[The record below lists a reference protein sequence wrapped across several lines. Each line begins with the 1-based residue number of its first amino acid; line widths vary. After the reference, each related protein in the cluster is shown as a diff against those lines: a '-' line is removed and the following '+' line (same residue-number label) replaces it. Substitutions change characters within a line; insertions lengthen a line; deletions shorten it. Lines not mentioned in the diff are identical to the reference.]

1 MKPLVAIGMLVL
13 ALSLCNLMGRRSA
26 NNSNNRNSGSLAES
40 SPAENSNTSES
51 ARPPSTIGSSAP
63 PQSAPGVRTLNQN
76 SAASEPPPPPPPTK
90 PTPRAPISG
99 GVLNGKATYLPK
111 PAYPPIAKAAHASG
125 TVNVQVIIDE
135 NGNVTDVKIV
145 SSHPPKV
152 FDRATRDAVMN
163 WKCQAKGSK
172 YEAPV
177 DFTFTLDTNESGH

>member
-1 MKPLVAIGMLVL
+1 MD
-13 ALSLCNLMGRRSA
+13 
-26 NNSNNRNSGSLAES
+26 
-40 SPAENSNTSES
+40 
-51 ARPPSTIGSSAP
+51 
-63 PQSAPGVRTLNQN
+63 
-76 SAASEPPPPPPPTK
+76 AASAQDKAMRIAAPAKQKVSCSKAGAPAF
-90 PTPRAPISG
+90 PREAVRAAIQKGRVSA
-99 GVLNGKATYLPK
+99 VLT
-111 PAYPPIAKAAHASG
+111 
-125 TVNVQVIIDE
+125 IDE